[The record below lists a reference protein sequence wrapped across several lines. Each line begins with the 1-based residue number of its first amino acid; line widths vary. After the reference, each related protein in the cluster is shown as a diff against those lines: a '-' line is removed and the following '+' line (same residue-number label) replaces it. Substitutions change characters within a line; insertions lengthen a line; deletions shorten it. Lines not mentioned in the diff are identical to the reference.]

1 MPTEPDDE
9 LWTGRDAD
17 PEIARLMQVLQPLRH
32 RPQPLPARCYPP
44 PRRRSRWP
52 LALAASVAAA
62 LIGLGAAMAWR
73 LSWPAGAAWAGR
85 IVPAAGPATAVALE
99 AGVDF
104 RAPTDAHAEFAI
116 ARLGTLRLA
125 PGSTLRLLES
135 RSGQHRA
142 RLVEGSLSARVW
154 APPGAFGVEIGAT
167 QAIDLGCVFTLS
179 RDGDGHGQLVVDSG
193 WVLLSGPRDSL
204 VPAGARA
211 DIDAHRGPGTAYRQA
226 AAPALRA
233 ALARIDA
240 ADGAIDPAGAE
251 VAAVIAAGTDADA
264 LSFVSLLSRYP
275 TLAEGPLLARV
286 QAALPKAAPVDLG
299 RLRAGDPTALNA
311 LWDALPYPRAKSWW
325 LHWRDAFGEAG

>member
-1 MPTEPDDE
+1 MPTEPDDA

-17 PEIARLMQVLQPLRH
+17 PEIAQLTQVLRPLRY
-32 RPQPLPARCYPP
+32 RAQPLPARCYPP
-44 PRRRSRWP
+44 PPRRSRWP

-62 LIGLGAAMAWR
+62 LIGLGSAMAWR
-73 LSWPAGAAWAGR
+73 LSWPEGAAWAGR
-85 IVPAAGPATAVALE
+85 IVPAARPASSIALKP
-99 AGVDF
+99 GVDF
-104 RAPTDAHAEFAI
+104 TAPADAHAEFAI

-135 RSGQHRA
+135 RSGEHRA

-179 RDGDGHGQLVVDSG
+179 RNRDGHGELTVDSG
-193 WVLLSGPRDSL
+193 WVLLSGTRDTL

-211 DIDAHRGPGTAYRQA
+211 DIDAGRGPGTAHRQE
-226 AAPALRA
+226 AAPELRA

-240 ADGAIDPAGAE
+240 AEGAVAPAGAE
-251 VAAVIAAGTDADA
+251 VAAVLTASTDADA
-264 LSFVSLLSRYP
+264 LSLVSLLSRYP
-275 TLAEGPLLARV
+275 TLAEGPLLARA
-286 QAALPKAAPVDLG
+286 QAALPQAPPVDLG
-299 RLRAGDPTALNA
+299 RLRAGDATALDG

-325 LHWRDAFGEAG
+325 LHWRDAFAAPG